1 MKVKYSEYEHFGVS
15 TDEGVTFKKA
25 KGELI
30 GSGNKLVL
38 RCSIA
43 EEITAVNIY
52 KSEDSVILFNQVTQM
67 HVFFF
72 FYLIVGL
79 KMFLFIF
86 LYWTYCL
93 THMCICN

>member
-1 MKVKYSEYEHFGVS
+1 MKYSEYEHFGVS

-52 KSEDSVILFNQVTQM
+52 KSEDSVILFNQVMQK
-67 HVFFF
+67 HLS
-72 FYLIVGL
+72 YLIVEL
-79 KMFLFIF
+79 EPFFTVPYFMKRP
-86 LYWTYCL
+86 
-93 THMCICN
+93 

>member
-72 FYLIVGL
+72 FLSNRRIENV
-79 KMFLFIF
+79 FIYF
-86 LYWTYCL
+86 SLLDLLSDSYVY
-93 THMCICN
+93 M